1 MKLLIIDSTIR
12 PKEISRTAQLLDTF
26 LQRYLELH
34 LDCETETVTLR
45 DLALAP
51 LLNEDITAR
60 DSLLNEHH
68 FSHPMF
74 TLARQFADADRI
86 VLAAPFWDLSFPSI
100 LKLYIEHI
108 SVGGITFGYGKHG
121 QEGYCHADKLTFL
134 QTSGGLVGQENP
146 AKSYLESVCKMFGI
160 SSFDYFCAE
169 GLDVKE
175 MDTEAIWETAAEM
188 VQKMAE

>member
-12 PKEISRTAQLLDTF
+12 PKEISRTAQLLDIF
-26 LQRYLELH
+26 LQRYLDLH
-34 LDCETETVTLR
+34 PNCETETITLR
-45 DLALAP
+45 DLALKP
-51 LLNEDITAR
+51 LLNEDITTR
-60 DSLLNEHH
+60 DALLNKHEY
-68 FSHPMF
+68 SHPMF
-74 TLARQFADADRI
+74 SLARQFADADRI

-108 SVGGITFGYGKHG
+108 SVGGVTFGYGEHG

-146 AKSYLESVCKMFGI
+146 AHKYIERNCQAFGI
-160 SSFDYFCAE
+160 GKMDYFCAE

-175 MDTEAIWETAAEM
+175 LDTGAIWDKAVET
-188 VQKMAE
+188 VKKMAE